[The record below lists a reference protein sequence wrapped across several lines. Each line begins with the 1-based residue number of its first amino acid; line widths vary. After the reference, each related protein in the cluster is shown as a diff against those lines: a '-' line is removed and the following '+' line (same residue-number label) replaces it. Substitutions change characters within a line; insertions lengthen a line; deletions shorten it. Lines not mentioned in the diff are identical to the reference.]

1 MPFQY
6 FLGIDVSKLSFDFAL
21 LNREGKLL
29 MQSQTKNTVKAIQEM
44 FDQLMKTYQVEP
56 QQLLICLEHTGIYNH
71 HLLEAFSQSTYAVW
85 LESGKQIRYSMGV
98 QPGKT
103 DAVDALNIAR
113 YACKNERQCRLWKPQ
128 SELLT
133 QLKALTALRN
143 RLISVQN
150 QLRLPLKEAQDFSS
164 KTLSKTLQKASAAS
178 LKALEKD
185 LLEVNKQID
194 TLIKTDDELNRIFN
208 LLTSIVGIGAVTAT
222 QFILTTQAF
231 TDGKNAKQYAS
242 YAGVAPFP
250 YQSGSSV
257 RGRTKVSPIANKQ
270 MKTLLHLA
278 AMGAIRSKGE
288 LQDYYQRKVKEGK
301 NKMSALNAVRNKLIL
316 RVYAVVSKNQKYDEK
331 YNYSIAWIIEIS

>member
-1 MPFQY
+1 
-6 FLGIDVSKLSFDFAL
+6 
-21 LNREGKLL
+21 
-29 MQSQTKNTVKAIQEM
+29 
-44 FDQLMKTYQVEP
+44 
-56 QQLLICLEHTGIYNH
+56 
-71 HLLEAFSQSTYAVW
+71 LLEAFSQSSYGVW

-98 QPGKT
+98 QRGKT
-103 DAVDALNIAR
+103 DAVDALNIAP
-113 YACKNERQCRLWKPQ
+113 YACKNGRQCRLWKPQ
-128 SELLT
+128 SELLI
-133 QLKALTALRN
+133 QLKALTALPN

-185 LLEVNKQID
+185 LLQVNKQIEF
-194 TLIKTDDELNRIFN
+194 LIKTDEELNRLFN
-208 LLTSIVGIGAVTAT
+208 LLTSIAGIGAVTAT

-231 TDGKNAKQYAS
+231 TDGKNAKQFAS

-257 RGRTKVSPIANKQ
+257 RGRTKVSPMADKQ

-288 LQDYYQRKVKEGK
+288 LQDYYQRKVKEAVPRRDK
-301 NKMSALNAVRNKLIL
+301 NKMSVLNAVRNKLVL
-316 RVYAVVSKNQKYDEK
+316 RVFAVVSKNQKYDK
-331 YNYSIAWIIEIS
+331 NYTYSIA

>member
-1 MPFQY
+1 MTFHC
-6 FLGIDVSKLSFDFAL
+6 FLGIDVSKLTLDFAL
-21 LNREGKLL
+21 LDQEGKLL
-29 MQSQTKNTVKAIQEM
+29 VQSQTENSSKSIQ
-44 FDQLMKTYQVEP
+44 QLLEQLTKTYQLTP

-71 HLLEAFSQSTYAVW
+71 HLLETFAQSTYSVW

-98 QPGKT
+98 QGSKT

-113 YACKNERQCRLWKPQ
+113 YAYKNQQECRLWKPE
-128 SELLT
+128 SELLI

-143 RLISVQN
+143 RLISAQN
-150 QLRLPLKEAQDFSS
+150 QLSLPLKEAKAFTS
-164 KTLSKTLQKASAAS
+164 KALSKTLEKASAAS

-185 LLEVNKQID
+185 LLQVNKQID
-194 TLIKTDDELNRIFN
+194 TLIKTDQELNRVFN
-208 LLTSIVGIGAVTAT
+208 LLTSIAGIGAITAT

-231 TDGKNAKQYAS
+231 TDGKNAKQFAS

-257 RGRTKVSPIANKQ
+257 RGRTKVSPMADKQ

-278 AMGAIRSKGE
+278 AMGAIRTKGE

-301 NKMSALNAVRNKLIL
+301 NKMSVLNAVRNKLVL
-316 RVYAVVSKNQKYDEK
+316 RVFAVVGKNQKYDK
-331 YNYSIAWIIEIS
+331 NYTYSLA

>member
-1 MPFQY
+1 M
-6 FLGIDVSKLSFDFAL
+6 A
-21 LNREGKLL
+21 
-29 MQSQTKNTVKAIQEM
+29 
-44 FDQLMKTYQVEP
+44 
-56 QQLLICLEHTGIYNH
+56 
-71 HLLEAFSQSTYAVW
+71 
-85 LESGKQIRYSMGV
+85 GKQIRYSMGV
-98 QPGKT
+98 QRGKT
-103 DAVDALNIAR
+103 DALDALNIAR
-113 YACKNERQCRLWKPQ
+113 YACKNERTSRLWKPQ

-164 KTLSKTLQKASAAS
+164 KPLSKTLQKASAAS

-185 LLEVNKQID
+185 LLQVNKQID
-194 TLIKTDDELNRIFN
+194 TLIKTDEELNRLFN
-208 LLTSIVGIGAVTAT
+208 LLTSIAGIGAVTAT

-231 TDGKNAKQYAS
+231 SDGKNAKQFVPAGNRS

-257 RGRTKVSPIANKQ
+257 RGRTKVSPMADKQ

-301 NKMSALNAVRNKLIL
+301 NKMSVLNAVRNKLVL
-316 RVYAVVSKNQKYDEK
+316 RVFAIVSKNQKYDQ
-331 YNYSIAWIIEIS
+331 NYHYSLVWIIEISYE

>member
-6 FLGIDVSKLSFDFAL
+6 FLGIDVSKLTFDFAL
-21 LNREGKLL
+21 LNQEGKPL
-29 MQSQTKNTVKAIQEM
+29 MQSQTANADKSIQ
-44 FDQLMKTYQVEP
+44 QLLDELIQTHQVEP

-71 HLLEAFSQSTYAVW
+71 HLLDAFSKSTYSVW

-98 QPGKT
+98 QRGKT

-113 YACKNERQCRLWKPQ
+113 YAWKNQRECRLWKPQ

-150 QLRLPLKEAQDFSS
+150 QLSLPLKEAQAFTS
-164 KTLSKTLQKASAAS
+164 KALSKTLEKASAAS

-185 LLEVNKQID
+185 LLHVNKQID
-194 TLIKTDDELNRIFN
+194 TLIKTDEELNRLFH
-208 LLTSIVGIGAVTAT
+208 LLTSIAGIGAVTAT
-222 QFILTTQAF
+222 QFILSTQAF
-231 TDGKNAKQYAS
+231 TDGKNAKQFAS

-257 RGRTKVSPIANKQ
+257 RGRTKVSPMADKQ

-278 AMGAIRSKGE
+278 AMGAIRTKGE

-301 NKMSALNAVRNKLIL
+301 NKMSVLNAVRNKLVL
-316 RVYAVVSKNQKYDEK
+316 RVFAVVSKNQKYDK
-331 YNYSIAWIIEIS
+331 NYTYSLA